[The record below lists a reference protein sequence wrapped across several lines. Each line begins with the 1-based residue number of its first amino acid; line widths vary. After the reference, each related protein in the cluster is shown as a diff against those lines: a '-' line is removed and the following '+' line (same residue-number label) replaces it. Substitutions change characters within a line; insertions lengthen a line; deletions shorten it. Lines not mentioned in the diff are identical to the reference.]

1 MQHIQDQGT
10 RQDPDIC
17 FNEQYNLNLKFNNI
31 KENYERYEDGM
42 KAYVFDILPKE
53 KNPCAYPVT

>member
-1 MQHIQDQGT
+1 MKSTIDG
-10 RQDPDIC
+10 IGAGS
-17 FNEQYNLNLKFNNI
+17 NLKFNNI